1 MLISLTGAQST
12 GKSTLLERCCKHE
25 HFRNFHCVREVTRKV
40 KRERLVD
47 INESGGNM
55 TQLFILNEHLN
66 NHHLSNDTILDR
78 CIVDGM
84 VYTEY
89 LESIEQ
95 VDYWIS
101 IYASH
106 LFKELVSNLDYIFYT
121 EPSDVKLVDDG
132 ERSMNIQFRDS
143 IIERF
148 NKWLEVASE
157 YTNVVTVSG
166 SVENRLNTIIETIKK

>member
-95 VDYWIS
+95 VDYWVS